1 MSNKIALSQE
11 TEYKIASRQFSELKR
26 SSGAFYKMVKE
37 LETGFKNFRATYFE
51 NKGKILQK
59 LAKDGQSPKTM
70 VICCSDSRVEP
81 SILFGTGPGDLFIVR
96 NVANLVPPFTSK
108 NSVSTGAALEYA
120 VKNLRVKDIIV
131 LGHAHCGGV
140 AALCKKINNK
150 KADTKD
156 QLTDFIESWVD
167 IAKPALSEVNF
178 NAKKENIEVESERA
192 VVVYSYN
199 NLLTYPWIHNA
210 INKKILEIH
219 AWWLDLKS
227 VTLWK
232 KAKES
237 DAFEPMEF

>member
-1 MSNKIALSQE
+1 
-11 TEYKIASRQFSELKR
+11 
-26 SSGAFYKMVKE
+26 MVKE

-51 NKGKILQK
+51 KKGKTLQK

-81 SILFGTGPGDLFIVR
+81 SMLFGTGPGDLFIVR

-156 QLTDFIESWVD
+156 QSTDFIESWVD
-167 IAKPALSEVNF
+167 IAKPALSEVDF
-178 NAKKENIEVESERA
+178 NAKKENIEVSSERA
-192 VVVYSYN
+192 VVLYSYN
-199 NLLTYPWIHNA
+199 NLLTYPWIYNA

-219 AWWLDLKS
+219 AWWLDFKS

-232 KAKES
+232 KVKES
-237 DAFEPMEF
+237 DAFEPVEF

>member
-1 MSNKIALSQE
+1 
-11 TEYKIASRQFSELKR
+11 
-26 SSGAFYKMVKE
+26 MVKE

-51 NKGKILQK
+51 KKSKILQK

-81 SILFGTGPGDLFIVR
+81 SILFDTGPGDLFIVR

-120 VKNLRVKDIIV
+120 VKSLRVKDIVV

-140 AALCKKINNK
+140 AALCEKINNK
-150 KADTKD
+150 KAGIKD
-156 QLTDFIESWVD
+156 QSSDFIESWVD
-167 IAKPALSEVNF
+167 IATPAVSGIDF
-178 NAKKENIEVESERA
+178 DDKRENIEVNSERA

-199 NLLTYPWIHNA
+199 NLLTYPWIYDA
-210 INKKILEIH
+210 INENALKIH
-219 AWWLDLKS
+219 AWWFDFKS

-232 KAKES
+232 KAQES
-237 DAFEPMEF
+237 DAFMLLEF

>member
-11 TEYKIASRQFSELKR
+11 TEYKIASRWESELKR

-51 NKGKILQK
+51 NRGKILQK

-81 SILFGTGPGDLFIVR
+81 SVLFGTGPGDLFTVR

-150 KADTKD
+150 KVDTKD

-167 IAKPALSEVNF
+167 IAKPAASSPAVLIRFPVDNCSIVFESVRSVEISAACVN
-178 NAKKENIEVESERA
+178 NAFVFVLI
-192 VVVYSYN
+192 
-199 NLLTYPWIHNA
+199 TA
-210 INKKILEIH
+210 ILF
-219 AWWLDLKS
+219 S
-227 VTLWK
+227 
-232 KAKES
+232 
-237 DAFEPMEF
+237 